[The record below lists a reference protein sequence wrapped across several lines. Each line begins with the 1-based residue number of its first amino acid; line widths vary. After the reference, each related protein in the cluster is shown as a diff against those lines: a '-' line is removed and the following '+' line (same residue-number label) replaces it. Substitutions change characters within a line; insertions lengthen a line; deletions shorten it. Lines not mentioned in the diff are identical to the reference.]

1 MPQYDG
7 PEGMSPVEYLLDKI
21 KMTSIEDFNAVK
33 WDLLWISLLACL
45 IWFTMRMAANML
57 KRAFDQ

>member
-1 MPQYDG
+1 
-7 PEGMSPVEYLLDKI
+7 MSPVEYLLDKI